1 MPRQYRRDRDSDLD
15 RNPPYHH
22 DYDNDRYDNDADYDY
37 EYDSNDEDP
46 NRKQDYRPNFGFNSR
61 LPFNLRGFVPVW
73 NDPDGYNEHEHDD
86 NVNDGHGYEHG
97 HGNGYETRRTVGA
110 EESATKH
117 QSADSSNSAAH
128 LLAGQYQTEDRGY
141 PDEGLR
147 VGKRRS
153 QRKQALLGGLGLG
166 VGAGAGAA
174 WDITRDRPKGRIV
187 SGAHLEEGRGQVRQR
202 SGVFPVGGAGGGGG
216 GGGGAGPG
224 EELLRK
230 EGSGGNWN
238 GSTVSSNKV
247 DRPFYKSKRW
257 WLGMGILLL
266 VLAAIAVPVAVVMT
280 RKRSNKHTTSTNT
293 DSDSDDNA
301 PANLNLKGI
310 SHDSIPSSAKGTIL
324 DPFTWYDTTDFN
336 VTYTNETVG
345 GLPLMGLNSTWDDSA
360 QANEHVPPLSE
371 SFPYG
376 SQPIRGVNLGGWL
389 SIEPFIVPSF
399 FDKYDDWEG
408 VVDEYTLTQ
417 RLGDS
422 ASTTLEK
429 HYAKFVTEQDFIDIR
444 DAGLDHVRIQYSY
457 WAIKTFDENDKPYV
471 SQIAWRYLL
480 RAIEYCRKYGLR
492 VNLDL
497 HGLIGSQN
505 GWNHSG
511 RQGAIGWLNGTD
523 GALNRKRSLELHDS
537 LSKFFAQDRYKNIVT
552 IYGLVN
558 EPLMLSLPIKDVL
571 EWTTEVT
578 KLVQGNNITAWIAF
592 HDGFLNLS
600 KWKKMLKGDDV
611 PDNMLLDTH
620 QYTIFNTG
628 QIVLKHA
635 DRVKLVCN
643 DWYHMIQEINTT
655 DAGYVSSPPPPSF
668 PNILILLS
676 IAEAML
682 ITYTTGGGRQSAVN
696 GPPPTPTARPTSTTS
711 AAAPAGKGP
720 SPPAIRHN
728 TVPPQIPPRNAH
740 VRMQT
745 QIPLHIATGIRN
757 SCRRMRRRR

>member
-1 MPRQYRRDRDSDLD
+1 MPRQYRRDRDSDPD
-15 RNPPYHH
+15 RNPAYHH
-22 DYDNDRYDNDADYDY
+22 HYDNDTYNDNDDY
-37 EYDSNDEDP
+37 EYDSSDEDP
-46 NRKQDYRPNFGFNSR
+46 NREPDYRPNFGFNSR

-73 NDPDGYNEHEHDD
+73 NDPDGYNEHDHDD
-86 NVNDGHGYEHG
+86 NVNNGHGHEY
-97 HGNGYETRRTVGA
+97 GNAYDTRRTVA
-110 EESATKH
+110 PEESATKH
-117 QSADSSNSAAH
+117 QSVDSSNSAAH
-128 LLAGQYQTEDRGY
+128 LLAGQDHEDRGY

-153 QRKQALLGGLGLG
+153 QRKKALLDGLGPG
-166 VGAGAGAA
+166 AGAGAGAA
-174 WDITRDRPKGRIV
+174 RDITRDRPQGRIV

-202 SGVFPVGGAGGGGG
+202 SGFFPAGGAGGGGG
-216 GGGGAGPG
+216 GAAAAGPG

-230 EGSGGNWN
+230 EGNGGNWN
-238 GSTVSSNKV
+238 GSTVSSNIV
-247 DRPFYKSKRW
+247 DRPFYKRKRW

-266 VLAAIAVPVAVVMT
+266 ILAAIAVPVAVVMT
-280 RKRSNKHTTSTNT
+280 RKHTNKHTTSAGT
-293 DSDSDDNA
+293 DSDSSDDNA

-310 SHDSIPSSAKGTIL
+310 SRDSIPSSAKGTIL

-336 VTYTNETVG
+336 VTYTNATVG
-345 GLPLMGLNSTWDDSA
+345 GLPLMGLNSSWDDST
-360 QANEHVPPLSE
+360 QANEHVPPLNE

-399 FDKYDDWEG
+399 FDKYDSWEG
-408 VVDEYTLTQ
+408 IVDEYTLTQ
-417 RLGDS
+417 RLGD
-422 ASTTLEK
+422 AANATLEK
-429 HYAKFVTEQDFIDIR
+429 HYAKFITEQDFIDIR

-497 HGLIGSQN
+497 HGLVGSQN

-635 DRVKLVCN
+635 DRVNLICN

-655 DAGYVSSPPPPSF
+655 DAGYLPSPHPLSPIYLCSF
-668 PNILILLS
+668 S
-676 IAEAML
+676 IAEVKL
-682 ITYTTGGGRQSAVN
+682 ISYTAGGGPQSAAN
-696 GPPPTPTARPTSTTS
+696 GPPPTPTARRTSTTS
-711 AAAPAGKGP
+711 AAAPAGKELF
-720 SPPAIRHN
+720 PPVTARS
-728 TVPPQIPPRNAH
+728 TVPPQTPTRSVH

-745 QIPLHIATGIRN
+745 RTPRRILMGTRS
-757 SCRRMRRRR
+757 SCRHMRRRR